1 MMTRASGQRD
11 HLTFKVSSV
20 MLLKAELDLN
30 VLVIFNYFIVNT
42 RP

>member
-1 MMTRASGQRD
+1 D